1 MVFLDSALSPA
12 LQPLLNASP
21 FIAILVLALVLSVII
36 TFVYKWVTNQEL
48 MKELKTKQKD
58 YQKEMKELR
67 SKPEEMMKVQKEA
80 MKLNMQYMKQ
90 SFKPTIITM
99 IPILII
105 FGWMAGHLTY
115 EPIYPGETYSI
126 TALFAEGVTGNAELS
141 VSDGTEIIS
150 SSSQELTGDGSGG
163 ATWNLKSTEGEH
175 LITVKVGA
183 TEQSKKVLITTEVK
197 YAEPLTAFDH
207 SDIEKIQINQ
217 NKLKPLGTLS
227 IFGWQPGWL
236 ALYIIFSI
244 VFSMGLRKLLKL
256 Y

>member
-1 MVFLDSALSPA
+1 MVFLDSALSPV
-12 LQPLLNASP
+12 LQPLLNSSP
-21 FIAILVLALVLSVII
+21 FIAILVLALALSVII

-90 SFKPTIITM
+90 SFKPTLITM

-115 EPIYPGETYSI
+115 EPIYPGETYSV
-126 TALFAEGVTGNAELS
+126 TALFAEGVTGDAELI

-150 SSSQELTGDGSGG
+150 ESIQQINSGV
-163 ATWNLKSTEGEH
+163 TWNVKSDEGEH
-175 LITVKVGA
+175 LLTVK
-183 TEQSKKVLITTEVK
+183 TKNIEQSKKVLITTEVK
-197 YAEPLTAFDH
+197 YAEPLEVFDH

-217 NKLKPLGTLS
+217 NKLKPLGTVS

-236 ALYIIFSI
+236 GLYIIFSI